1 MKPKKQGIGFIGW
14 VLRLSNLLIIIAL
27 LISYLANYVNPND
40 VWMVAF
46 FGIMFPVLAIINLF
60 FILFWLLRRK
70 LFVIL
75 PILVFLLGF
84 NLIGKYLRFGGG
96 EKLDDDKFTFK
107 VLSYNVHTFDF
118 YSKTFGEEGVALNKI
133 VDFIKEEKPDI
144 MCFQEF
150 FSHNKKDDWNQ
161 FKLFKREFPQHFVYK
176 KTYNEKTDNSYLV
189 IFSKF
194 PVINSGF
201 IETAPDNEDITAIY
215 VDIMVDTTI
224 MRIYTTHLNSTYL
237 SPKKYLLEREYDLT
251 KKEDAKV
258 AASGAKDIIR
268 RMKKGYMMRGK
279 QVEMLENHLENCPYP
294 YIITGDFNDPPN
306 SYSYHQLVENLK
318 DSYIEAGF
326 GFGNTYAGKYPS
338 FRIDYIFHDDFIRAV
353 KFKRFKLETSDHY
366 PIVSTFTFNEQNQN
380 E

>member
-1 MKPKKQGIGFIGW
+1 MKPSKVRIGFFGW
-14 VLRLSNLLIIIAL
+14 SLRLVNSLVMLSL

-46 FGIMFPVLAIINLF
+46 FGIMFPVLAIINLI
-60 FILFWLLRRK
+60 FIAFWIIKRR

-75 PILVFLLGF
+75 PLLVFLLGF
-84 NLIGKYLRFGGG
+84 NLSGKYVRFGGG
-96 EKLDDDKFTFK
+96 EDIDSNRFSFK

-133 VDFIKEEKPDI
+133 MEFLKEENPDI

-150 FSHNKKDDWNQ
+150 FSHNKKDAWNQ
-161 FKLFKREFPQHFVYK
+161 FKLFKKEFPGYFVYK
-176 KTYNEKTDNSYLV
+176 KTYNDHTDNSYLV
-189 IFSKF
+189 IYSRF

-201 IETAPDNEDITAIY
+201 IETAPDNDDITAIF
-215 VDIMVDTTI
+215 VDVMVDTTI
-224 MRIYTTHLNSTYL
+224 MRVYTTHLNSTYL

-268 RMKKGYMMRGK
+268 RMKKGYLMRGK
-279 QVEMLENHLENCPYP
+279 QVEMLENHLETCPYP
-294 YIITGDFNDPPN
+294 FIITGDFNDPPN
-306 SYSYHQLVENLK
+306 SYSYHQLSENLL
-318 DSYIEAGF
+318 DSYTESGF

-338 FRIDYIFHDDFIRAV
+338 FRIDYIFHDDFIKSV
-353 KFKRFKLETSDHY
+353 LFKRFKIKTSDHY
-366 PIVSTFTFNEQNQN
+366 PIISTFVFNEITK
-380 E
+380 